1 MEIELFTK
9 SQDSSATEFSNAPVV
24 KSHLKQVDQI
34 VPLIFFLTEILVS
47 LLQRN
52 TVDRDARFAYEE
64 E

>member
-1 MEIELFTK
+1 M
-9 SQDSSATEFSNAPVV
+9 SGFSGDRILKVFKRSVV
-24 KSHLKQVDQI
+24 KSHLKQIDQI